1 MSIFLQ
7 FSVKIIQP
15 IRHCKASK
23 GGLFYVKPPSP
34 LHGLNLPMHE
44 EAMFNDSAVN
54 EKKGRADMCQA
65 GVRISG
71 RGKNLN
77 NCLNYFWRRF
87 ICYAAVTRS
96 RFKQHSFAARGW
108 TSKTEPQSQVLKTMR
123 GYVSRVVQTRPDFLL
138 PSQVR
143 VEDED
148 FPLRV
153 EEPGWSSLVSPPA
166 LFKVPTKLFFVQ
178 LCSTFLKLCSTFP
191 PLFYAW
197 NT

>member
-23 GGLFYVKPPSP
+23 GGLFYVKPPSS
-34 LHGLNLPMHE
+34 LLGLNLPKQV

-87 ICYAAVTRS
+87 ICYAAVTRI

-108 TSKTEPQSQVLKTMR
+108 TSKREPQSQVLKTMR
-123 GYVSRVVQTRPDFLL
+123 GYVVQIFCFLL
-138 PSQVR
+138 KSELKTRTFLWESKSQAGLLWSRLPLCSRFPPS
-143 VEDED
+143 
-148 FPLRV
+148 
-153 EEPGWSSLVSPPA
+153 SSL
-166 LFKVPTKLFFVQ
+166 FNFVQ
-178 LCSTFLKLCSTFP
+178 LS
-191 PLFYAW
+191 
-197 NT
+197 

>member
-23 GGLFYVKPPSP
+23 GGLFYVKPPSS
-34 LHGLNLPMHE
+34 LHNLNLPKHE

-87 ICYAAVTRS
+87 ICYAAVTRT

-108 TSKTEPQSQVLKTMR
+108 ISIKRAKPEDNERLCQQGCTNS
-123 GYVSRVVQTRPDFLL
+123 SRFSASYSRR
-138 PSQVR
+138 S
-143 VEDED
+143 
-148 FPLRV
+148 
-153 EEPGWSSLVSPPA
+153 
-166 LFKVPTKLFFVQ
+166 
-178 LCSTFLKLCSTFP
+178 
-191 PLFYAW
+191 
-197 NT
+197 

>member
-1 MSIFLQ
+1 
-7 FSVKIIQP
+7 
-15 IRHCKASK
+15 
-23 GGLFYVKPPSP
+23 
-34 LHGLNLPMHE
+34 
-44 EAMFNDSAVN
+44 MFNDSAVD
-54 EKKGRADMCQA
+54 EQKGRADMCQA

-87 ICYAAVTRS
+87 ICHAAVTRI

-108 TSKTEPQSQVLKTMR
+108 TSQKESQSQDLRALR
-123 GYVSRVVQTRPDFLL
+123 GQVSRVVQSRPDFSL
-138 PSQVR
+138 PSQVG

-153 EEPGWSSLVSPPA
+153 EEPGWSSPVSPPA

-178 LCSTFLKLCSTFP
+178 LGSTFLKLCSTFP

>member
-23 GGLFYVKPPSP
+23 GGLFYVKPPSS
-34 LHGLNLPMHE
+34 LISLNLPNQE

-54 EKKGRADMCQA
+54 DKKGRADMCQG

-87 ICYAAVTRS
+87 ICHAAVTRI

-108 TSKTEPQSQVLKTMR
+108 TSKKESQSQDLKTMG
-123 GYVSRVVQTRPDFLL
+123 GYVVQIFRFLL
-138 PSQVR
+138 KS
-143 VEDED
+143 
-148 FPLRV
+148 
-153 EEPGWSSLVSPPA
+153 
-166 LFKVPTKLFFVQ
+166 
-178 LCSTFLKLCSTFP
+178 FLSKGAILTW
-191 PLFYAW
+191 AGGGGR
-197 NT
+197 